1 MSVLHF
7 PNFLPAHRLPA
18 ALQHYS
24 TAAHWADCGLHV
36 PACSCITCSDL
47 CLLVL
52 QSCTYLLL
60 YVSYSIIF
68 KTHFCHP
75 FEFQIVKVVILCCLF
90 LLLQSLDTQTRQA
103 VKSHLILPLYQHSIL
118 LCRLQKKLMLYPYFR
133 KLFLLPI
140 YYLFCLTLHKKNDL
154 ERKMNYVSNNQSI
167 TCFQCSLSSQP
178 CNISTQDSNN
188 SSGSQI

>member
-18 ALQHYS
+18 ALQHTGL
-24 TAAHWADCGLHV
+24 TAACTCP
-36 PACSCITCSDL
+36 PAVASPAVTCVFLSCR
-47 CLLVL
+47 VVH
-52 QSCTYLLL
+52 YLLL
-60 YVSYSIIF
+60 NVPYSIIF

-75 FEFQIVKVVILCCLF
+75 FNFQIVKVVILCCLF

-154 ERKMNYVSNNQSI
+154 ERKMKQK
-167 TCFQCSLSSQP
+167 C
-178 CNISTQDSNN
+178 
-188 SSGSQI
+188 